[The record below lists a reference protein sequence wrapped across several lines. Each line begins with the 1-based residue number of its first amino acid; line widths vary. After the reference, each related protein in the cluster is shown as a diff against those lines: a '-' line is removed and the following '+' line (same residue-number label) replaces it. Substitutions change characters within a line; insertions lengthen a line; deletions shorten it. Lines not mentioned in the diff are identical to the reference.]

1 MPLIFWNYL
10 LTLHHNKKCNLILCS
25 VIVFLLINCLILK
38 VFRSTTDFL
47 HKKSTPSSPYCNI
60 SLNISLFIEL
70 KQFISPFSLFF
81 LIFVFWGCFFFTF
94 FFKRRINIFFKSTN
108 FKVNFTYVPLKTAF
122 HLLIPPKLCKFSR
135 ILCKI
140 LSFNREMFVRQRAKT
155 LSNNSSSTSFI
166 LVWLYS
172 LTKLIF
178 SLKFLLITSF

>member
-38 VFRSTTDFL
+38 VFRFTTDFL

-81 LIFVFWGCFFFTF
+81 LIFVFWGCFFLLF
-94 FFKRRINIFFKSTN
+94 FLREEWIFFLNQQTSKLTLRM
-108 FKVNFTYVPLKTAF
+108 FHWKLLFTYLSHQNCANFLGFCARFCHSIVKCSF
-122 HLLIPPKLCKFSR
+122 GNGPKLFQTTH
-135 ILCKI
+135 LPP
-140 LSFNREMFVRQRAKT
+140 L
-155 LSNNSSSTSFI
+155 
-166 LVWLYS
+166 LYS
-172 LTKLIF
+172 SDSILWQ
-178 SLKFLLITSF
+178 S